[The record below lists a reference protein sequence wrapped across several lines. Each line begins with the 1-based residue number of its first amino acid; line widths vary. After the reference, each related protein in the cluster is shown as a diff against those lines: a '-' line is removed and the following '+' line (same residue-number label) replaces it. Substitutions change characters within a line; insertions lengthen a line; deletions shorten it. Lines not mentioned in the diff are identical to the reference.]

1 MKPRGSMAA
10 AQPPARKTGS
20 TPAACVESPQQ
31 LVTWKPTHTSR
42 IRSDE
47 LVIVLKPKIT
57 INLHAAFG
65 LGGIDTAEQRFP
77 GSITNSGISKWLVWD
92 QNFVVVRVKTETL
105 ASKLIGDITQTIGHR
120 RAPFQEHLK
129 SAGETCNGVITVADN
144 ETSESLRRMLE
155 WIDGEILY
163 VRKLG
168 TSNVAVVTFKGRCVP
183 RLIHCCCENVPVR

>member
-77 GSITNSGISKWLVWD
+77 GSITNSGAETVHVSGDHFKPAESSLEDDGVT
-92 QNFVVVRVKTETL
+92 RAATTE
-105 ASKLIGDITQTIGHR
+105 
-120 RAPFQEHLK
+120 
-129 SAGETCNGVITVADN
+129 
-144 ETSESLRRMLE
+144 
-155 WIDGEILY
+155 
-163 VRKLG
+163 
-168 TSNVAVVTFKGRCVP
+168 
-183 RLIHCCCENVPVR
+183 